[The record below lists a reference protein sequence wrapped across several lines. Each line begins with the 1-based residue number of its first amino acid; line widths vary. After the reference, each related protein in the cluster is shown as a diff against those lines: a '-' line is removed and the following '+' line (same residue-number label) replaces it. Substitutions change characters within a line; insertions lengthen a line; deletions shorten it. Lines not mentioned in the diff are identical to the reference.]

1 VSELVRKSLFLLAS
15 ASGFRHSKSLKQL
28 IIGLSVKKNTQV
40 NALFICFYGSLLSV
54 CRRCIS
60 FFFEV
65 INDVEWLIS
74 HRFFCYASVFNRYE
88 YNLYENKLNVQ
99 LKKQSLTGSIKNI
112 VLVKDRPVI
121 DRPVIDGSV
130 SSNYKQVEDGK
141 LEDGRFK
148 HSQLKHSQLKHS
160 QLKHSQLKHSQLKH
174 SQLKHSQLK
183 HSQLT
188 SIKNN
193 KAVIDNSDSINNP
206 DSINKA
212 DSINLIAAGIAHEMN
227 NPLGFVSSNLMTLQE
242 YAESLKKILMQQQYI
257 IERLS
262 TQKTLSIIEIMAL
275 DNDDEINYILG
286 DVENLIN
293 ESMTGIA
300 RVQNIIEDLSEV
312 SPFELLDTSDEDV
325 NKVLDS
331 TLCKLDMSL
340 SQNIQLVKDYDEL
353 LTTKVSTNKL
363 NQAFLAIINNAVQA
377 VHARGNEVKG
387 EIILRTTQLQR
398 HIRID
403 VIDNGCGI
411 PEEKLTTIF
420 NPFYTTRNVGEGIG
434 LGLHMAKNVAESH
447 GGALSVSSRVGMGT
461 VFTVIL
467 PVGNGRVDASDW
479 PMDTQM
485 SL

>member
-1 VSELVRKSLFLLAS
+1 MVRKSLFLLAS

-40 NALFICFYGSLLSV
+40 NALFICYYGSLLSV

-74 HRFFCYASVFNRYE
+74 HRLFCYASVFNRYE

-130 SSNYKQVEDGK
+130 SSNYKQVEDGQ
-141 LEDGRFK
+141 LEDGRF
-148 HSQLKHSQLKHS
+148 
-160 QLKHSQLKHSQLKH
+160 KHSQLKHSQLKH

-411 PEEKLTTIF
+411 PEETLTTIF

>member
-1 VSELVRKSLFLLAS
+1 MVRKSLFLLAS

-28 IIGLSVKKNTQV
+28 IIGLSVKKDTQV
-40 NALFICFYGSLLSV
+40 NALFICFYGSLLSF

-74 HRFFCYASVFNRYE
+74 HRLFCYASVFNRYE

-99 LKKQSLTGSIKNI
+99 LKKQSLTGSTKNI
-112 VLVKDRPVI
+112 VLVPSKAKDRSVK

-141 LEDGRFK
+141 LEDGRF
-148 HSQLKHSQLKHS
+148 
-160 QLKHSQLKHSQLKH
+160 KHSQLKHSQLKH

-411 PEEKLTTIF
+411 PEETLTTIF

>member
-1 VSELVRKSLFLLAS
+1 M
-15 ASGFRHSKSLKQL
+15 
-28 IIGLSVKKNTQV
+28 KKNTQV
-40 NALFICFYGSLLSV
+40 NALFICYYGSLLSV

-74 HRFFCYASVFNRYE
+74 HRLFCYASVFNRYE

-121 DRPVIDGSV
+121 DRPVIDRPVIDGSV
-130 SSNYKQVEDGK
+130 SSNYKQVEDGQ

-160 QLKHSQLKHSQLKH
+160 QLKHA
-174 SQLKHSQLK
+174 
-183 HSQLT
+183 QLT

-411 PEEKLTTIF
+411 PEETLTTIF

>member
-1 VSELVRKSLFLLAS
+1 MIRKLLFLLTS
-15 ASGFRHSKSLKQL
+15 TSGFRHSQSLKQL

-40 NALFICFYGSLLSV
+40 NALFICYYGSLLSV

-99 LKKQSLTGSIKNI
+99 LKKQSLSGSIKNI

-141 LEDGRFK
+141 LEEGRF
-148 HSQLKHSQLKHS
+148 
-160 QLKHSQLKHSQLKH
+160 KH

>member
-1 VSELVRKSLFLLAS
+1 MVRKSLFLLAS

-40 NALFICFYGSLLSV
+40 NALFICFYGSLLSF

-74 HRFFCYASVFNRYE
+74 HRLFCYASVFNRYE

-160 QLKHSQLKHSQLKH
+160 QLKHA
-174 SQLKHSQLK
+174 
-183 HSQLT
+183 QLT

-411 PEEKLTTIF
+411 PEETLTTIF

>member
-1 VSELVRKSLFLLAS
+1 MVRKLLFLLTS
-15 ASGFRHSKSLKQL
+15 ASGFRHSQSLKQL

-99 LKKQSLTGSIKNI
+99 LKKQSLSGSIKNI
-112 VLVKDRPVI
+112 VLVKDRPVIDRPVI

-160 QLKHSQLKHSQLKH
+160 QLKHSQLKHA
-174 SQLKHSQLK
+174 
-183 HSQLT
+183 QLT

-411 PEEKLTTIF
+411 PEETLTTIF

>member
-1 VSELVRKSLFLLAS
+1 M
-15 ASGFRHSKSLKQL
+15 
-28 IIGLSVKKNTQV
+28 KKDTQV
-40 NALFICFYGSLLSV
+40 NALFICFYGSLLSF

-60 FFFEV
+60 FFFEI

-99 LKKQSLTGSIKNI
+99 LKKQSLTGSTKNI
-112 VLVKDRPVI
+112 VLVPSKAKDRPVK
-121 DRPVIDGSV
+121 DRPV
-130 SSNYKQVEDGK
+130 SSNYKQVEDGQ

-160 QLKHSQLKHSQLKH
+160 QLKHA
-174 SQLKHSQLK
+174 
-183 HSQLT
+183 QLT

>member
-1 VSELVRKSLFLLAS
+1 MVRKSLFLLAS

-28 IIGLSVKKNTQV
+28 IIGLSVKKDTQV
-40 NALFICFYGSLLSV
+40 NALFICFYGSLLSF

-74 HRFFCYASVFNRYE
+74 HRLFCYASVFNRYE

-112 VLVKDRPVI
+112 VLVPSKAKDRSVK

-141 LEDGRFK
+141 LEDGRF
-148 HSQLKHSQLKHS
+148 
-160 QLKHSQLKHSQLKH
+160 KHSQLKH

-411 PEEKLTTIF
+411 PEETLTTIF

>member
-1 VSELVRKSLFLLAS
+1 LVRKSLFLLAS

-28 IIGLSVKKNTQV
+28 IIGLSVKKDTQV
-40 NALFICFYGSLLSV
+40 NALFICFYGSLLSF

-99 LKKQSLTGSIKNI
+99 LKKQSLTGSTKNI
-112 VLVKDRPVI
+112 VLVPSKAKDKSVK

-130 SSNYKQVEDGK
+130 SSNYKQVEDGQ

-174 SQLKHSQLK
+174 SQLKHA
-183 HSQLT
+183 QLT

-331 TLCKLDMSL
+331 ILCKLDMSL

>member
-1 VSELVRKSLFLLAS
+1 MIRKLLFLLAS
-15 ASGFRHSKSLKQL
+15 ASGFRHSQSLKQL

-40 NALFICFYGSLLSV
+40 NALFICYYGSLLSV

-99 LKKQSLTGSIKNI
+99 LKKQSLSGSIKNI

-148 HSQLKHSQLKHS
+148 HSQLKN
-160 QLKHSQLKHSQLKH
+160 
-174 SQLKHSQLK
+174 SQLK

>member
-1 VSELVRKSLFLLAS
+1 MVRKSLFLLAS

-28 IIGLSVKKNTQV
+28 IIGLSVKKDTQV
-40 NALFICFYGSLLSV
+40 NALFICFYGSLLSF

-74 HRFFCYASVFNRYE
+74 HRLFCYASVFNRYE

-121 DRPVIDGSV
+121 DRPVIDRPVIDGSV

-160 QLKHSQLKHSQLKH
+160 QLKHA
-174 SQLKHSQLK
+174 
-183 HSQLT
+183 QLT

-411 PEEKLTTIF
+411 PEETLTTIF

>member
-1 VSELVRKSLFLLAS
+1 MVRKSLFLLAS

-40 NALFICFYGSLLSV
+40 NALFICYYGSLLSV

-74 HRFFCYASVFNRYE
+74 HRLFCYASVFNRYE

-141 LEDGRFK
+141 LEDGRF
-148 HSQLKHSQLKHS
+148 
-160 QLKHSQLKHSQLKH
+160 KHSQLKHSQLKH

-411 PEEKLTTIF
+411 PEETLTTIF

>member
-1 VSELVRKSLFLLAS
+1 M
-15 ASGFRHSKSLKQL
+15 
-28 IIGLSVKKNTQV
+28 KKDTQV
-40 NALFICFYGSLLSV
+40 NALFICFYGSLLSF

-74 HRFFCYASVFNRYE
+74 HRFFCYASVFDRYE

-99 LKKQSLTGSIKNI
+99 LKKQSLSESIKNI
-112 VLVKDRPVI
+112 VLVPSKAKDRSVKDRSVKDRSVK

-130 SSNYKQVEDGK
+130 SSNYKQVEDGQ

-148 HSQLKHSQLKHS
+148 HSQLKHSQLKHA
-160 QLKHSQLKHSQLKH
+160 
-174 SQLKHSQLK
+174 
-183 HSQLT
+183 QLT

-300 RVQNIIEDLSEV
+300 RMQNIIEDLSEV

-479 PMDTQM
+479 PMDTHM

>member
-1 VSELVRKSLFLLAS
+1 MVRKSLFLLAS

-74 HRFFCYASVFNRYE
+74 HRLFCYASVFNRYE

-160 QLKHSQLKHSQLKH
+160 QLKHA
-174 SQLKHSQLK
+174 
-183 HSQLT
+183 QLT

-411 PEEKLTTIF
+411 PEETLTTIF

>member
-1 VSELVRKSLFLLAS
+1 MVRKSLFLLAS

-40 NALFICFYGSLLSV
+40 NALFICYYGSLLSV

-74 HRFFCYASVFNRYE
+74 HRLFCYASVFNRYE

-99 LKKQSLTGSIKNI
+99 LKKQSLTGSTKNI
-112 VLVKDRPVI
+112 VLVPSKAKDRSVKDRP
-121 DRPVIDGSV
+121 V

-160 QLKHSQLKHSQLKH
+160 QLKHA
-174 SQLKHSQLK
+174 
-183 HSQLT
+183 QLT

-411 PEEKLTTIF
+411 PEETLTTIF

>member
-1 VSELVRKSLFLLAS
+1 MVRKSLFLLAS

-28 IIGLSVKKNTQV
+28 IIGLSVKKDTQV
-40 NALFICFYGSLLSV
+40 NALFICFYGSLLSF

-74 HRFFCYASVFNRYE
+74 HRLFCYASVFNRYE

-112 VLVKDRPVI
+112 VLVPSKAKDRSVK

-130 SSNYKQVEDGK
+130 SSNYKQVEDGQ

-160 QLKHSQLKHSQLKH
+160 QLKHSQLKHA
-174 SQLKHSQLK
+174 
-183 HSQLT
+183 QLT

-411 PEEKLTTIF
+411 PEETLTTIF

>member
-1 VSELVRKSLFLLAS
+1 MIRKLLFLLTS
-15 ASGFRHSKSLKQL
+15 TSGFRHSQSLKQL

-40 NALFICFYGSLLSV
+40 NALFICFYGSLLSF

-99 LKKQSLTGSIKNI
+99 LKKQSLSGSIKNI

-141 LEDGRFK
+141 LEDGRF
-148 HSQLKHSQLKHS
+148 
-160 QLKHSQLKHSQLKH
+160 KHSQLKH

>member
-1 VSELVRKSLFLLAS
+1 MVRKSLFLLAS

-28 IIGLSVKKNTQV
+28 IIGLSVKKDTQV

-112 VLVKDRPVI
+112 VLVPSKAKDRSVK

-130 SSNYKQVEDGK
+130 SSNYKQVEDGQ

-160 QLKHSQLKHSQLKH
+160 QLKHSQLKHA
-174 SQLKHSQLK
+174 
-183 HSQLT
+183 QLT

-411 PEEKLTTIF
+411 PEETLTTIF

>member
-40 NALFICFYGSLLSV
+40 NALFICYYGSLLSV

-74 HRFFCYASVFNRYE
+74 HRLFCYASVFDRYE

-174 SQLKHSQLK
+174 A
-183 HSQLT
+183 QLT

-411 PEEKLTTIF
+411 PEETLTTIF

>member
-1 VSELVRKSLFLLAS
+1 MVRKSLFLLAS

-40 NALFICFYGSLLSV
+40 NALFICYYGSLLSV

-74 HRFFCYASVFNRYE
+74 HRLFCYASVFNRYE

-99 LKKQSLTGSIKNI
+99 LKKQSLTGSTKNI
-112 VLVKDRPVI
+112 VLVPSKAKDRSVKDRP
-121 DRPVIDGSV
+121 V
-130 SSNYKQVEDGK
+130 SSNYKQVEDGQ

-160 QLKHSQLKHSQLKH
+160 QLKHSQLKHA
-174 SQLKHSQLK
+174 
-183 HSQLT
+183 QLT

-411 PEEKLTTIF
+411 PEETLTTIF

>member
-1 VSELVRKSLFLLAS
+1 MIRKLLFLLTS
-15 ASGFRHSKSLKQL
+15 TSGFRHSQSLKQL

-74 HRFFCYASVFNRYE
+74 HRLFCYASVFNRYE

-99 LKKQSLTGSIKNI
+99 LKKQSLSGSIKNI

-141 LEDGRFK
+141 LEDGRF
-148 HSQLKHSQLKHS
+148 
-160 QLKHSQLKHSQLKH
+160 KHSQLKH

-411 PEEKLTTIF
+411 PEETLTTIF

-467 PVGNGRVDASDW
+467 PVGNGIVDASDW

>member
-1 VSELVRKSLFLLAS
+1 MIRKLLFLLAS

-40 NALFICFYGSLLSV
+40 NALFICFYGSLLSF

-74 HRFFCYASVFNRYE
+74 HRLFCYASVFNRYE

-99 LKKQSLTGSIKNI
+99 LKKQSLTGSTKNI
-112 VLVKDRPVI
+112 VLVPSKAKDRSVKDRPVKDRPVI

-141 LEDGRFK
+141 LEDGRF
-148 HSQLKHSQLKHS
+148 
-160 QLKHSQLKHSQLKH
+160 KH

-411 PEEKLTTIF
+411 PEETLTTIF

>member
-1 VSELVRKSLFLLAS
+1 MVRKSLFLLAS

-28 IIGLSVKKNTQV
+28 IIGLSVKKDTQV

-141 LEDGRFK
+141 LEDGRF
-148 HSQLKHSQLKHS
+148 
-160 QLKHSQLKHSQLKH
+160 KHSQLKHSQLKH

>member
-1 VSELVRKSLFLLAS
+1 MVRKSLFLLAS

-112 VLVKDRPVI
+112 VLVPSKAKDRSVKDRP
-121 DRPVIDGSV
+121 V
-130 SSNYKQVEDGK
+130 SSNYKQVEDGQ
-141 LEDGRFK
+141 LEDGRF
-148 HSQLKHSQLKHS
+148 
-160 QLKHSQLKHSQLKH
+160 KHSQLKHSQLKH

-411 PEEKLTTIF
+411 PEETLTTIF

>member
-1 VSELVRKSLFLLAS
+1 MVRKSLFLLAS

-28 IIGLSVKKNTQV
+28 IIGLSVKKDTQV
-40 NALFICFYGSLLSV
+40 NALFICFYGSLLSF

-99 LKKQSLTGSIKNI
+99 LKKQSLTGSTKNI
-112 VLVKDRPVI
+112 VLVPSKAKDRPVI

-141 LEDGRFK
+141 LEDGRF
-148 HSQLKHSQLKHS
+148 
-160 QLKHSQLKHSQLKH
+160 KH

>member
-1 VSELVRKSLFLLAS
+1 MVRKSLFLLAS

-74 HRFFCYASVFNRYE
+74 HRLFCYASVFNRYE

-99 LKKQSLTGSIKNI
+99 LKKQSLTGSTKNI
-112 VLVKDRPVI
+112 VLVPSKAKDRSVK

-130 SSNYKQVEDGK
+130 SSNYKQVEDGQ

-148 HSQLKHSQLKHS
+148 HSQLKHSQLKHA
-160 QLKHSQLKHSQLKH
+160 
-174 SQLKHSQLK
+174 
-183 HSQLT
+183 QLT

-411 PEEKLTTIF
+411 PEETLTTIF

>member
-1 VSELVRKSLFLLAS
+1 MIRKFLFLLTS
-15 ASGFRHSKSLKQL
+15 ASDFRHSQSLKQL
-28 IIGLSVKKNTQV
+28 IIGLSVKKDTQV
-40 NALFICFYGSLLSV
+40 NALFICFYGSLLSF

-74 HRFFCYASVFNRYE
+74 HRFFCYASVFDRYE

-99 LKKQSLTGSIKNI
+99 LKKQSLSESIKNI
-112 VLVKDRPVI
+112 VLVPSKAKDRSVKDRSVKDRSVK

-130 SSNYKQVEDGK
+130 SSNYKQVEDGQ

-148 HSQLKHSQLKHS
+148 HSQLKHSQLKHA
-160 QLKHSQLKHSQLKH
+160 
-174 SQLKHSQLK
+174 
-183 HSQLT
+183 QLT

-300 RVQNIIEDLSEV
+300 RMQNIIEDLSEV

-479 PMDTQM
+479 PMDTHM

>member
-1 VSELVRKSLFLLAS
+1 LVRKSLFLLAS

-40 NALFICFYGSLLSV
+40 NALFICYYGSLLSV

-74 HRFFCYASVFNRYE
+74 HRLFCYASVFNRYE

-160 QLKHSQLKHSQLKH
+160 QLKHA
-174 SQLKHSQLK
+174 
-183 HSQLT
+183 QLT

-411 PEEKLTTIF
+411 PEETLTTIF

>member
-1 VSELVRKSLFLLAS
+1 MVRKSLFLLAS

-40 NALFICFYGSLLSV
+40 NALFICYYGSLLSV

-74 HRFFCYASVFNRYE
+74 HRLFCYASVFNRYE

-112 VLVKDRPVI
+112 VLVPSKAKDRSVKDRPVK
-121 DRPVIDGSV
+121 DRPVKDRPV
-130 SSNYKQVEDGK
+130 SSNYKQVEDGQ

-160 QLKHSQLKHSQLKH
+160 QLKHA
-174 SQLKHSQLK
+174 
-183 HSQLT
+183 QLT

-411 PEEKLTTIF
+411 PEETLTTIF

>member
-1 VSELVRKSLFLLAS
+1 MIRKLLFLLTS
-15 ASGFRHSKSLKQL
+15 TSGFRHSQSLKQL

-112 VLVKDRPVI
+112 VLVPSKAKDRSVK

-141 LEDGRFK
+141 LEDGRF
-148 HSQLKHSQLKHS
+148 
-160 QLKHSQLKHSQLKH
+160 KHSQLKHSQLKH